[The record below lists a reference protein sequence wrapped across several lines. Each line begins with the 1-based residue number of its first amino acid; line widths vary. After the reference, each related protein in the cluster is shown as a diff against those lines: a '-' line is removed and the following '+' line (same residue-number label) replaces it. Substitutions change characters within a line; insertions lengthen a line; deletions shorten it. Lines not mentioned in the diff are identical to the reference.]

1 MSVSECLLS
10 RSEKQ
15 VGSLPGISRAD
26 LSVCRQDLLTSSKR
40 LIFLRNLFIIKCVNM
55 MRQLNYKSYNFCY
68 FDCADITS

>member
-15 VGSLPGISRAD
+15 AGSLHGIFRAD
-26 LSVCRQDLLTSSKR
+26 LSVFRLDLLTSSKR
-40 LIFLRNLFIIKCVNM
+40 LIFLHNLFIIKCVNM
-55 MRQLNYKSYNFCY
+55 MRHLNYISFNFCY